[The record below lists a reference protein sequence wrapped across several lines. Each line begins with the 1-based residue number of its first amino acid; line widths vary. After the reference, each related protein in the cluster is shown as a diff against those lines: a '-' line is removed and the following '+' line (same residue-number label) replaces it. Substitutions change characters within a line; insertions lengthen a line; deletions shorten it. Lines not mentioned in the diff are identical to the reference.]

1 MLTKIEKVAS
11 QCLPASHGQ
20 RLMNHCSNDDFFG
33 GVSGSQL
40 TNKSIFCS
48 GQQLLDCFVF
58 NSICLPNNVKM
69 YSWIEAL
76 NKNALC
82 MDQ

>member
-1 MLTKIEKVAS
+1 MPTCKPRPTADEPLLK
-11 QCLPASHGQ
+11 
-20 RLMNHCSNDDFFG
+20 SNDDFFG